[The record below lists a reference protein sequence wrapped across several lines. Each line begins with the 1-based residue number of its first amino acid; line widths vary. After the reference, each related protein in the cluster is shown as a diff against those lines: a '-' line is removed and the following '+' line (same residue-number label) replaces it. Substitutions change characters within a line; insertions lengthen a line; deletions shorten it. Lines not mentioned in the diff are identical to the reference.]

1 MRGLGSAT
9 AIGLLLAS
17 AVVGCADTSKPDAG
31 QAAPT
36 SSASNAD
43 PTVVVSGMSFQPST
57 VTIRVGQTVTW
68 KFDDRGIAHN
78 VTSAAGAPAQFAST
92 IMTGGSYSHT
102 FDQPGTYPYTCTL
115 HAGMAGTV
123 VVQ

>member
-1 MRGLGSAT
+1 MRGLGSAA

-17 AVVGCADTSKPDAG
+17 AVAGCADTGKPDAG
-31 QAAPT
+31 QAAPASST
-36 SSASNAD
+36 SEVD
-43 PTVVVSGMSFQPST
+43 PTVVVSGMVFQPST

-78 VTSAAGAPAQFAST
+78 VAAAAGAPERFAST

-102 FDQPGTYPYTCTL
+102 FDRPGTYPYTCTL
-115 HAGMAGTV
+115 HSGMAGTV

>member
-17 AVVGCADTSKPDAG
+17 AVVGCADTGKPDAG
-31 QAAPT
+31 QAAPA
-36 SSASNAD
+36 SSASTAD
-43 PTVVVSGMSFQPST
+43 PTVVVSGMTFQPST

-78 VTSAAGAPAQFAST
+78 VTSAAGAPERFAST

-115 HAGMAGTV
+115 HSGMAGTV